1 MTRSTRAT
9 IPLYAVAAAAAL
21 AALAA
26 CSKAQDAQTPKV
38 DPAELQQRI
47 DALKART
54 LKHLVFVEGGSFM
67 MGDFGE
73 IHSEEKLPYSGNP
86 DDNPL
91 HKVTLDSYSISAYKT
106 TYEDFD
112 VFTDAMGKPRIASLH
127 WLDTPVRSAP
137 GTPAGVSWQQ
147 GQEYCR
153 WLGQQLGVPMDLPTE
168 AQWEYAARSRGM
180 MVIYPTDNGQIDDGR
195 NVASYEQR
203 EAYARKHK
211 LFSGLA
217 PAKVGMYPPNPLGL
231 YDMVTNGYE
240 WVLDWYDSDYY
251 AASTEKNP
259 AGPAAGTQKVT
270 RGYSG
275 MDGDG
280 LAIVSFTFRRHPTE
294 PTIAPDT
301 DKEGRP
307 DTNNQHRSFTA
318 RCVAN
323 HPQRLPTPN

>member
-112 VFTDAMGKPRIASLH
+112 VFTDAMGKPRIATADE
-127 WLDTPVRSAP
+127 LDVPLRSTP
-137 GTPAGVSWQQ
+137 GTPAGVSWQ
-147 GQEYCR
+147 EARDYCQ
-153 WLGQQLGVPMDLPTE
+153 WLGQKVGVPMDLPTE
-168 AQWEYAARSRGM
+168 VQWEYAARSRGQ
-180 MVIYPTDNGQIDDGR
+180 MVIYPTDNGLIDDGR
-195 NVASYEQR
+195 NVASYQQR
-203 EAYARKHK
+203 EAYEKKHGV
-211 LFSGLA
+211 FDTSPHSNGQF
-217 PAKVGMYPPNPLGL
+217 PPNALGL

-240 WVLDWYDSDYY
+240 WVLDWYAADYY
-251 AASTEKNP
+251 GTSPENNP
-259 AGPAAGTQKVT
+259 GGPASGTQKVT
-270 RGYSG
+270 RGYHGLSG
-275 MDGDG
+275 DS
-280 LAIVSFTFRRHPTE
+280 LRIVSTTFMRHPVE

-301 DKEGRP
+301 DKDGTP
-307 DTNNQHRSFTA
+307 YKNNPHRSFTT

-323 HPQRLPTPN
+323 HTQRVSSTR